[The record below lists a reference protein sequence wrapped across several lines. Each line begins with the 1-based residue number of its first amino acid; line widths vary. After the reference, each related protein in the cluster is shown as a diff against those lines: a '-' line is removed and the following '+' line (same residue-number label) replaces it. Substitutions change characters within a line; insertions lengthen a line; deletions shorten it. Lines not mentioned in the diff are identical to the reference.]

1 MENRSKVC
9 LSEIC
14 QSEKI
19 KPQKCTGKKIKP
31 NVVITLQGKKLRKN
45 TDYKL
50 TYSKNVKVGK
60 AKIKITGK
68 GRYKGTRKVTFRLK
82 KVRKKR

>member
-1 MENRSKVC
+1 MKNRSKVC

-68 GRYKGTRKVTFRLK
+68 GRYKGTRKVTFRIK